1 MNNRI
6 SIACLVVAF
15 VGLTVVISGPG
26 IAAVHLQTVQSRLT
40 REAGPDSM
48 PTEVTYP
55 QLYTTPDGE
64 THFREIRVPLATVT
78 PAPPSPPP
86 AQSDLQP
93 ATTIRHVA
101 YPANWGVPDRDHGVF
116 HNASSARYITVRR
129 GLLWIR
135 SSDGET
141 RGFHAGDVIEV
152 LDLAP
157 SKGHI
162 TWIGDEGSV
171 VLFSNHP

>member
-1 MNNRI
+1 MNCRI
-6 SIACLVVAF
+6 SIACVVVAF

-26 IAAVHLQTVQSRLT
+26 IAAVHLQTVQSQPT
-40 REAGPDSM
+40 PESGPNVM
-48 PTEVTYP
+48 PTEVTFP
-55 QLYTTPDGE
+55 QLYATPDGE
-64 THFREIRVPLATVT
+64 THFREVTVPLTSVT
-78 PAPPSPPP
+78 SAPPSPPS

-101 YPANWGVPDRDHGVF
+101 YPAHWGVPDRDHGVF

-129 GLLWIR
+129 GLFWIR

-162 TWIGDEGSV
+162 TWIGEEGSV